1 MTVNSITPDLVVED
15 VETTVDWYERV
26 FDAEPVATLPTDG
39 ETDPSWAQV
48 MVGDS
53 ALMFQER
60 ESLAEK
66 LPVLKGATIGGSV
79 PLYVDTDDAEDLYA
93 DLDAAGVEVVKS
105 PHTTDFGWRQFAVL
119 DCNGNVLW
127 FGEKLETEETEDIGR
142 RERTYHPRVADTA
155 ADEGRGGRQSPR
167 MTGNEHWG

>member
-1 MTVNSITPDLVVED
+1 MRPVVNQF
-15 VETTVDWYERV
+15 R
-26 FDAEPVATLPTDG
+26 
-39 ETDPSWAQV
+39 
-48 MVGDS
+48 DS
-53 ALMFQER
+53 ALLFQER

-66 LPVLKGATIGGSV
+66 LPVLAGATIGGSV
-79 PLYVDTDDAEDLYA
+79 PLYVDTDDAEGLYA

-119 DCNGNVLW
+119 DCNGNVLR
-127 FGEKLETEETEDIGR
+127 FGEKLETEGTENIGR
-142 RERTYHPRVADTA
+142 RERTHHPRVADAA

>member
-1 MTVNSITPDLVVED
+1 MVED

-26 FDAEPVATLPTDG
+26 FDAELVATLPTDG

-53 ALMFQER
+53 ALMFQGR

-66 LPVLKGATIGGSV
+66 LPVLEGATIGGSV
-79 PLYVDTDDAEDLYA
+79 PLYVDTDDAEGLYA

-119 DCNGNVLW
+119 DCNGNVLR
-127 FGEKLETEETEDIGR
+127 FGEKLETEGTEDIGR
-142 RERTYHPRVADTA
+142 RERTHHPRVADAA